1 MLIIVGRIRSID
13 MLAWRGEG
21 KASESQKSGRRSH
34 PWRLTWNQL
43 FFKITSSALPFIC
56 FLTLTMEHDANE
68 ATRLKPVGSK
78 RGHSL
83 ALKDLSNATSS
94 GAATITTQ
102 KKSRLVAP
110 PQKENEPSPF
120 NLSVAKQCLF
130 GGSETSDKAS
140 VDQDGGEFC
149 LG

>member
-1 MLIIVGRIRSID
+1 M
-13 MLAWRGEG
+13 GEG
-21 KASESQKSGRRSH
+21 VTLGDSLGTSF
-34 PWRLTWNQL
+34 
-43 FFKITSSALPFIC
+43 FFKITSSALSLI
-56 FLTLTMEHDANE
+56 LSLTMEHDANE

-83 ALKDLSNATSS
+83 VLKDLSNATSS

-102 KKSRLVAP
+102 KKSRHIAP